1 MEWKHIVIISSSII
15 KGKKNVNYVIIQDK
29 SEGAPTPVS
38 PMGMTLLAPP
48 VLSSLVYGSCVGG
61 HCLNN

>member
-1 MEWKHIVIISSSII
+1 MEWKHIVIIS
-15 KGKKNVNYVIIQDK
+15 NYVIIQDK